1 MNSILILFLHFITVF
16 SSPSPSET
24 YDKLIPQLIGRTERL
39 SNLTYDEYK
48 VVFSPSYFKTPLI
61 TNMTKEIRGDEVI
74 GRNIWMT
81 LQIQNLYL
89 VFIDSTNIM
98 FYSYI
103 FPEFEITEIILGLDE
118 ISNKVILKNLTITT
132 PTIDIYW
139 PFMTTNFFTDFQIDK
154 NDKFKIEI
162 ISILTSFI
170 NTILTNINK
179 K

>member
-1 MNSILILFLHFITVF
+1 MNSILILFLPFITVF

-24 YDKLIPQLIGRTERL
+24 LDKLIPQLIGRTEQL

-48 VVFSPSYFKTPLI
+48 FVFSPSYFKTPLI
-61 TNMTKEIRGDEVI
+61 KNMTKEIKGDEVI

-89 VFIDSTNIM
+89 VVKESTNII
-98 FYSYI
+98 FYRYI
-103 FPEFEITEIILGLDE
+103 CPEFEIKEIVLRLDE

-132 PTIDIYW
+132 PKIDMYW
-139 PFMTTNFFTDFQIDK
+139 PFMTSTFFTDFQIDK

-162 ISILTSFI
+162 TSILTSFI
-170 NTILTNINK
+170 NALLTNINN
-179 K
+179 